1 VYAEST
7 PVRLDSA
14 RGRAL
19 RSFFQLMAGWPTTHR
34 SDGHSGTGAINARL
48 LHRQRIFDVVR
59 KFGPIS
65 RAELAKRTRL
75 SPPTVSAIVE
85 DLVGGVN
92 LLQEVGVG
100 VASRGRPPMMLSSN
114 AEYGYLVGVDIGSQ
128 TLRVALADLDGRVL
142 ARHREKTEADSRE
155 GVLQQI
161 ERGIELVFTQANRD
175 LAKLFAVGV
184 GAPGMT
190 NVNEGRV
197 IEAAHL
203 RGWVDVPLRD
213 RLQGRFN
220 APVRV
225 DNDAN
230 MAALGERWQ
239 GSARDIDDFVFIAIG
254 AGVGA
259 GVVVGGRLHRGHHW
273 YAGEISRMN
282 LDHRDWQV
290 DFGQSGYLEQRVG
303 AGGPSGWKAVFDD
316 VRSGNAA
323 AQAVVDELAIYL
335 GTAVGNITT
344 VLDPAM
350 VVFGG
355 GLSHAGPSLIEPVRR
370 VVARIVPNVP
380 AIKISALGDDAQ
392 LMGAVYSALEIAE
405 ARLFVIA
412 GQNP

>member
-1 VYAEST
+1 
-7 PVRLDSA
+7 
-14 RGRAL
+14 
-19 RSFFQLMAGWPTTHR
+19 MAGWTSQR
-34 SDGHSGTGAINARL
+34 FDGHGGTGAINARL
-48 LHRQRIFDVVR
+48 VHRQRIFDVVR
-59 KFGPIS
+59 RFGPIS

-75 SPPTVSAIVE
+75 SPPTVSAVVE
-85 DLVGGVN
+85 DLVGGVH

-100 VASRGRPPMMLSSN
+100 VANRGRPPMMLSTN
-114 AEYGYLVGVDIGSQ
+114 AEFGFLCGVDIGSQ
-128 TLRVALADLDGRVL
+128 TLRVALADLEGKVL
-142 ARHREKTEADSRE
+142 ARLREKTEADSRE

-161 ERGIELVFTQANRD
+161 ERAIERVFTDAGRD
-175 LAKLFAVGV
+175 VSKLFAVGV

-190 NVNEGRV
+190 NVNDGRV

-213 RLQGRFN
+213 RLQGKFN

-259 GVVVGGRLHRGHHW
+259 GVMVGGRLHRGHHW

-290 DFGQSGYLEQRVG
+290 DFGQSGYLERRVG
-303 AGGPSGWKAVFDD
+303 SGPQGWKSVFD
-316 VRSGNAA
+316 G
-323 AQAVVDELAIYL
+323 AQGGDAGCIAMIEELATYL
-335 GTAVGNITT
+335 GTAVANITT

-355 GLSHAGPSLIEPVRR
+355 GLSHAGTSLIEPVRR

-392 LMGAVYSALEIAE
+392 LMGALYSALELAE
-405 ARLFVIA
+405 ARLFAIA
-412 GQNP
+412 GQSS

>member
-1 VYAEST
+1 
-7 PVRLDSA
+7 
-14 RGRAL
+14 
-19 RSFFQLMAGWPTTHR
+19 
-34 SDGHSGTGAINARL
+34 
-48 LHRQRIFDVVR
+48 
-59 KFGPIS
+59 
-65 RAELAKRTRL
+65 
-75 SPPTVSAIVE
+75 
-85 DLVGGVN
+85 
-92 LLQEVGVG
+92 
-100 VASRGRPPMMLSSN
+100 MMLSSN
-114 AEYGYLVGVDIGSQ
+114 AEFGFLVGVDIGSQ
-128 TLRVALADLDGRVL
+128 TLRVALADMEGHVLGRL
-142 ARHREKTEADSRE
+142 REKTAADSRE
-155 GVLQQI
+155 GVIEQI
-161 ERGIELVFTQANRD
+161 ERAIERVFADADRD
-175 LAKLFAVGV
+175 ITKLFAVGV

-239 GSARDIDDFVFIAIG
+239 GSAHDIDDFVFIAIG

-259 GVVVGGRLHRGHHW
+259 GVMVGGHLHRGHHW

-290 DFGQSGYLEQRVG
+290 DFGQSGYLDRRVG
-303 AGGPSGWKAVFDD
+303 AGPEGWMAVFDAAGHGD
-316 VRSGNAA
+316 AA
-323 AQAVVDELAIYL
+323 AVAMIGELAVYV
-335 GTAVGNITT
+335 GTAVANITT
-344 VLDPAM
+344 VLDPAL

-355 GLSHAGPSLIEPVRR
+355 GLSHAGTSLIEPVRR
-370 VVARIVPNVP
+370 VVPNVP

-392 LMGAVYSALEIAE
+392 LMGALYSALELAE

-412 GQNP
+412 GQG

>member
-1 VYAEST
+1 MVS
-7 PVRLDSA
+7 
-14 RGRAL
+14 
-19 RSFFQLMAGWPTTHR
+19 PTAQQR
-34 SDGHSGTGAINARL
+34 SDRNGGTGAINARL
-48 LHRQRIFDVVR
+48 VHRQRIFDVVR

-75 SPPTVSAIVE
+75 SPPTVSAVVE
-85 DLVGGVN
+85 DLVGGVH
-92 LLQEVGVG
+92 LLREVGVG
-100 VASRGRPPMMLSSN
+100 VAHRGRPPMMLSSN
-114 AEYGYLVGVDIGSQ
+114 AEYGFLIGVDIGSQ
-128 TLRVALADLDGRVL
+128 TLRVALADLEGRVL
-142 ARHREKTEADSRE
+142 ARLREKTEADSRE
-155 GVLQQI
+155 SVLQQI
-161 ERGIELVFTQANRD
+161 ERAIERVFADAGRD
-175 LAKLFAVGV
+175 ISKLFAVGV

-190 NVNEGRV
+190 NVSEGRV

-303 AGGPSGWKAVFDD
+303 AGGPRGWKAVFDGAARGD
-316 VRSGNAA
+316 VE
-323 AQAVVDELAIYL
+323 AVAMVEELATYL
-335 GTAVGNITT
+335 GTAVANITT

-355 GLSHAGPSLIEPVRR
+355 GLSHAGTSLIEPVRR
-370 VVARIVPNVP
+370 VVASIVPNVP
-380 AIKISALGDDAQ
+380 AIRISALGDDAQ
-392 LMGAVYSALEIAE
+392 LMGALYSALELAE
-405 ARLFVIA
+405 ARLFAIA

>member
-1 VYAEST
+1 
-7 PVRLDSA
+7 
-14 RGRAL
+14 
-19 RSFFQLMAGWPTTHR
+19 MAGWTTTHR
-34 SDGHSGTGAINARL
+34 IDGHSGTGAINARL

-59 KFGPIS
+59 KSGPIS

-100 VASRGRPPMMLSSN
+100 AATRGRPPMMLSSN
-114 AEYGYLVGVDIGSQ
+114 AEYGFLVGVDIGSQ

-155 GVLQQI
+155 GVLQQV
-161 ERGIELVFTQANRD
+161 ERGIEQVFTQAGREM
-175 LAKLFAVGV
+175 AKLFAIGV

-303 AGGPSGWKAVFDD
+303 AGGPAGWKAVFDD

>member
-1 VYAEST
+1 MPT
-7 PVRLDSA
+7 
-14 RGRAL
+14 
-19 RSFFQLMAGWPTTHR
+19 MAGWTTNQR
-34 SDGHSGTGAINARL
+34 FDGQGGTGAINARL

-65 RAELAKRTRL
+65 RAELAKRTQL

-100 VASRGRPPMMLSSN
+100 VAHRGRPPMMLSSN
-114 AEYGYLVGVDIGSQ
+114 AEYGFLVGVDIGSQ
-128 TLRVALADLDGRVL
+128 TMRVALADLEGRVL
-142 ARHREKTEADSRE
+142 GRYREKTEADSRE
-155 GVLQQI
+155 GVLQQV
-161 ERGIELVFTQANRD
+161 EGAIELVFAQAGRD
-175 LAKLFAVGV
+175 IDKLFAIGV

-190 NVNEGRV
+190 NVSEGRV

-203 RGWVDVPLRD
+203 RGWIDVPLRD

-220 APVRV
+220 APVRA

-239 GSARDIDDFVFIAIG
+239 GSARDIDDFVFIAVG

-282 LDHRDWQV
+282 LDHRDWHV

-303 AGGPSGWKAVFDD
+303 AGGPHGWKAVFDD
-316 VRSGNAA
+316 VRAGKPE

-405 ARLFVIA
+405 ARLFAIA
-412 GQNP
+412 GQNS

>member
-1 VYAEST
+1 
-7 PVRLDSA
+7 
-14 RGRAL
+14 
-19 RSFFQLMAGWPTTHR
+19 MAGWTTSQR
-34 SDGHSGTGAINARL
+34 FDGQGGTGAINARL
-48 LHRQRIFDVVR
+48 VHRQRIFDIVR
-59 KFGPIS
+59 RFGPIS

-85 DLVGGVN
+85 DLVGGVR

-100 VASRGRPPMMLSSN
+100 AAQRGRPPVMLSAN
-114 AEYGYLVGVDIGSQ
+114 AEFGYLVGIDIGSR

-142 ARHREKTEADSRE
+142 TRFRERTEADSRE

-161 ERGIELVFTQANRD
+161 ERGIERVCTDAGRD
-175 LAKLFAVGV
+175 IAKLFAVGV

-190 NVNEGRV
+190 NVNDGRV

-203 RGWVDVPLRD
+203 RGWIDVPLRD
-213 RLQGRFN
+213 RLQERFG

-230 MAALGERWQ
+230 MAALGERWT
-239 GSARDIDDFVFIAIG
+239 GSARDVDDFVFIAIG

-259 GVVVGGRLHRGHHW
+259 GVMVGGRLHRGHHW

-282 LDHRDWQV
+282 LDHRDWQT
-290 DFGQSGYLEQRVG
+290 DFGQSGYLERRVG
-303 AGGPSGWKAVFDD
+303 AGPEGWKAVFD
-316 VRSGNAA
+316 RAA
-323 AQAVVDELAIYL
+323 AGDTDGLAAIDELAVYL

-344 VLDPAM
+344 VLDPAL

-392 LMGAVYSALEIAE
+392 LMGALYSAMEIAE
-405 ARLFVIA
+405 ARLFAIA
-412 GQNP
+412 GQRPESRVPGPAFSPPVPEPED

>member
-1 VYAEST
+1 
-7 PVRLDSA
+7 
-14 RGRAL
+14 
-19 RSFFQLMAGWPTTHR
+19 MAGWTTSQR
-34 SDGHSGTGAINARL
+34 FDGHGGTGAINARL
-48 LHRQRIFDVVR
+48 VHRQRIFDVVR
-59 KFGPIS
+59 RFGPIS

-85 DLVGGVN
+85 DLVGGVH
-92 LLQEVGVG
+92 LLREVGVG
-100 VASRGRPPMMLSSN
+100 VAHRGRPPMMLSTN
-114 AEYGYLVGVDIGSQ
+114 AEFGFLAGVDIGSQ
-128 TLRVALADLDGRVL
+128 TLRVALADLEGHVL
-142 ARHREKTEADSRE
+142 ARLREKTQADSRE

-161 ERGIELVFTQANRD
+161 ERAIERVFADADRD
-175 LAKLFAVGV
+175 ISKLFAIGA

-197 IEAAHL
+197 IEAVHL

-259 GVVVGGRLHRGHHW
+259 GVMVGGHLHRGHHW

-303 AGGPSGWKAVFDD
+303 SGPDGWKSVFD
-316 VRSGNAA
+316 AA
-323 AQAVVDELAIYL
+323 ARGEAEAISAIDELAIYL

-392 LMGAVYSALEIAE
+392 LMGALYSALELAE
-405 ARLFVIA
+405 ARLFAIA
-412 GQNP
+412 GENS